1 MRYFVVILALALT
14 ACVSAGVR
22 VDQSRLAEFK
32 KGKTT
37 ESDIIAA
44 LGSPTMTSV
53 DSTGEKSLIYSFTSA
68 QPRPESFIPYVGPL
82 VGGSDAETTN
92 VMFFLNKRGVMKHY
106 TSSQSRIGVGTG
118 FQGMSQPRNAD
129 QPRRAE

>member
-22 VDQSRLAEFK
+22 VDQSRLADFK

-68 QPRPESFIPYVGPL
+68 QPRPESFIP
-82 VGGSDAETTN
+82 
-92 VMFFLNKRGVMKHY
+92 
-106 TSSQSRIGVGTG
+106 
-118 FQGMSQPRNAD
+118 
-129 QPRRAE
+129 